1 MLKQVQWLS
10 GDWMLCVRANPHHHA
25 HFSLEVWNILIIT
38 EGFNCIFYSRD
49 NDTLGET
56 VTPGSL
62 LTSGMKIMENCMSR
76 VLSFMT

>member
-1 MLKQVQWLS
+1 MLKQMQGLS
-10 GDWMLCVRANPHHHA
+10 GDCYVSELICITM

-38 EGFNCIFYSRD
+38 EGFNCIFYCRD

-56 VTPGSL
+56 VTSGSL
-62 LTSGMKIMENCMSR
+62 LTSGMKIIENCMSR